1 MLNTPSLQEVKR
13 YFQVLDVLPGCSLD
27 TLKQAYKK
35 QVRFW
40 HPDRHSSQDRI
51 EVGERLRL
59 INEAFSYLSVHYAEF
74 TPQSFAKT
82 NNTVRESDGE
92 ELQRAKK
99 EAELAKKREKAAKEE
114 AELAKKRGKAAKEE
128 AERERLARREAEA
141 RAEKLAQASRSE
153 HEDDV
158 EPDDADAVRWYR
170 KAAEQGNAEAQK
182 NLGFMYQE
190 GRGVAQDHAEAVR
203 WYLKAAE
210 QGDPDA
216 QYAVATAYYGGYG
229 VPRNYIESAQWFRKA
244 AEQGNVA
251 AQKDLGFMYQE
262 GRGVAQDDAEAVRWY
277 RKAAEQGDADAQC
290 NLGCRHREGRGVEWS
305 VEWSAAEAVNW
316 YRKAAE
322 QDHAVAQDW
331 LGFMY
336 RGGQGVERSDGNA
349 VYWFR
354 KAAEQNLASAQRNL
368 GHMYQEG
375 RGVAKDHAE
384 AVRWYRKA
392 ADAGD
397 AWAMTSLGWMYENGQ
412 GVSRDMVQAVSWYQK
427 AAALGGK
434 KAQKNLKRLVNGKN
448 RTQTESGTKTVL
460 SRTALYAVLFL
471 IADLLLFRYGSE
483 FIRGRLQT
491 SSRAETTPH
500 SASTD
505 GPSPVSPLDS
515 YKERR
520 SGQALSG
527 PAPSAL
533 AVPAGVKSKVNPEDG
548 LTYVWI
554 QPGTFQMGCSPG
566 DNECRANEEPAR
578 SVTIAQ
584 GFWMGQTE
592 VTQEAYWRVTG
603 KHPPLPGDYRRPAEL
618 VSWHDAQSYCQAAG
632 MRLPTEEEWE
642 YAARAGDTS
651 PRYGSLDVVAWYEEN
666 SGRITHEVGQKQ
678 PNAWG
683 LYDMLGNVSEWTAN
697 EYDGDMMQGGPWR
710 VLRGG
715 FWDSKPSGVRV
726 SVREL
731 VPYSWA
737 SWDTGIRCVGE

>member
-27 TLKQAYKK
+27 TLKQAHKK

-51 EVGERLRL
+51 EAGERLRL

-74 TPQSFAKT
+74 TLQSFAKT
-82 NNTVRESDGE
+82 NNTVRESDVE

-153 HEDDV
+153 NEDDV
-158 EPDDADAVRWYR
+158 EPDDDEAFRWYR
-170 KAAEQGNAEAQK
+170 KAAEQGLAGAQTSLGDMYANGEGVEQDDAEAVRWFRKATEQGDAYGQFS
-182 NLGFMYQE
+182 LGFMYQE
-190 GRGVAQDHAEAVR
+190 GRGVA
-203 WYLKAAE
+203 K
-210 QGDPDA
+210 
-216 QYAVATAYYGGYG
+216 
-229 VPRNYIESAQWFRKA
+229 
-244 AEQGNVA
+244 
-251 AQKDLGFMYQE
+251 
-262 GRGVAQDDAEAVRWY
+262 DDAEAVRWY

-336 RGGQGVERSDGNA
+336 REGQGVERSDGNA

-448 RTQTESGTKTVL
+448 RTQTKSGTKTVL

-491 SSRAETTPH
+491 SSRAETTSY

-505 GPSPVSPLDS
+505 GP
-515 YKERR
+515 
-520 SGQALSG
+520 
-527 PAPSAL
+527 APSAP
-533 AVPAGVKSKVNPEDG
+533 AVPAWVKSKVNPEDG

-554 QPGTFQMGCSPG
+554 PPGTFQMGCSPG

-603 KHPPLPGDYRRPAEL
+603 KHPPLPRDYRRPAEL
-618 VSWHDAQSYCQAAG
+618 VSWHDAKSYCQAAG

-642 YAARAGDTS
+642 YAARAGDAS